1 MEEEIRKETEGSPG
15 MSAHEYLGGGGGIPS
30 GDWSLVIG
38 HQCRSS
44 VDENKEVGD
53 PELNKLLSDSN
64 APLMMYLQT

>member
-1 MEEEIRKETEGSPG
+1 MNTWE
-15 MSAHEYLGGGGGIPS
+15 GGGIPS

-64 APLMMYLQT
+64 APRIMYLQT